1 MNINCFQRA
10 SSQGTSGKHSLDKS
24 NSSVD
29 NKSGG
34 EMNGK
39 NSLARDQSV
48 TSIASTGLAVMRSKV
63 SQDNKS
69 GGEMNGKINNR
80 IQHAYYLSTDY
91 LQSKMQNA
99 DLGELILALRS
110 RAAAI
115 RNGQLAS
122 VIFMRTRIPKKLH
135 VRTLFTS

>member
-1 MNINCFQRA
+1 MNINYFQRA

-63 SQDNKS
+63 GQKRNEWQKF
-69 GGEMNGKINNR
+69 NC

-135 VRTLFTS
+135 VRASFTS

>member
-63 SQDNKS
+63 GQKRLKSSQQC
-69 GGEMNGKINNR
+69 NR

-135 VRTLFTS
+135 VRALFTS